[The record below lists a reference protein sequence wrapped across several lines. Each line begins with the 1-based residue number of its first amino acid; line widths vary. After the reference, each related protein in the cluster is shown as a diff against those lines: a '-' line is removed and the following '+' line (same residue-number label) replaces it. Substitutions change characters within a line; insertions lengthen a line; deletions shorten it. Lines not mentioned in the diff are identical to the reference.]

1 MRRLPPLVA
10 LLVLGLTAAAWRRTP
25 PEGRVR
31 GAIVVDDQG
40 LTLNA
45 RGGWPASATTKCL

>member
-40 LTLNA
+40 LTHA